1 MAEVAYGRE
10 WITVVNRAMVLLGKE
25 PLDSLEDITDPAAN
39 SRIMIAL
46 PQAVTYVLGMHPW
59 RGMTRTAVLSP
70 LAGLSSPDGGNLFQ
84 LPADCVRIVPERSS
98 RDFRMAGGGRLES
111 QSGQVT
117 VAYIHAPSSPEDMPP
132 TLLNLVSSY
141 LAYLL
146 AQSLT
151 GSSEMN
157 NVVSTIYQA
166 DYEAALRADAASD
179 VTAGTGGESWWTE
192 AR

>member
-46 PQAVTYVLGMHPW
+46 PQAVTYVLGMHSW

-70 LAGLSSPDGGNLFQ
+70 LAGRSAPDGGNLFR
-84 LPADCVRIVPERSS
+84 LPSDCVRVVPELSS
-98 RDFRMAGGGRLES
+98 GDFRLVAGGMAES
-111 QSGQVT
+111 ASDLIK
-117 VAYIHAPSSPEDMPP
+117 VAYVHAPESLEDMPP
-132 TLLNLVSSY
+132 ALLNLVSSY

-146 AQSLT
+146 AQALT

>member
-1 MAEVAYGRE
+1 MSQLTYGKE

-25 PLDSLEDITDPAAN
+25 PLDSLEDITDPGAN

-46 PQAVTYVLGMHPW
+46 PQAVVYVLGMHPW
-59 RGMTRTAVLSP
+59 LGMTRTVVLSP
-70 LAGLSSPDGGNLFQ
+70 LAGQTTPDGKRLFLLPSDCARVVAGLSSAG
-84 LPADCVRIVPERSS
+84 
-98 RDFRMAGGGRLES
+98 FRQVAGGLLES
-111 QSGQVT
+111 GLDSVR
-117 VAYIHAPSSPEDMPP
+117 VAYIHAPKTPEDMPP
-132 TLLNLVSSY
+132 TLLNLTSSY

-157 NVVSTIYQA
+157 EVVSTIYQA
-166 DYEAALRADAASD
+166 DYEAALRADAAGD
-179 VTAGTGGESWWTE
+179 TTQDDGAGWWTE

>member
-25 PLDSLEDITDPAAN
+25 PLDSLDDITDPGVN
-39 SRIMIAL
+39 SRILIAL

-59 RGMTRTAVLSP
+59 RGMMRTAVLSP
-70 LAGLSSPDGGNLFQ
+70 LAGRSAPDGGNLFQ
-84 LPADCVRIVPERSS
+84 LPSDCVRIVPERSS
-98 RDFRMAGGGRLES
+98 RDFRTAGGGRLES

-117 VAYIHAPSSPEDMPP
+117 VAYIHVPSSPEDMPP

-179 VTAGTGGESWWTE
+179 TMACTDGDAWWTE